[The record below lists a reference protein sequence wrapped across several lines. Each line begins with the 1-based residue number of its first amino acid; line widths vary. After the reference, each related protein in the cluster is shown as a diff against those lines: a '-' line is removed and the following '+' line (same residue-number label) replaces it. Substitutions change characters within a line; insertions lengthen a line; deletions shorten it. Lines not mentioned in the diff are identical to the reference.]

1 MIIWSSSL
9 SRHGG
14 GHFYIPSPVPGW
26 NHEPFLGDFS
36 QVCKLRVRLHI
47 VVIFHI
53 SQVCKM
59 EDVSYSCIHQRVK
72 LSVDQ
77 CPKTHEEEEDMSRVP
92 YASAIGSL
100 MYAMVCTRPDIAHA
114 MGVLSRY
121 MSKLGK
127 EHWTIVKRVFRYL
140 CGTASYGLC
149 YQGRPGLDR
158 VLDIHGFVD
167 ANWVGDLDHRRSTSG
182 YVFNLFGG
190 AISWMRKRQVV
201 VALST
206 TEVEYMAAT
215 HASKEAVWLQ
225 RLCSGIGLVQQA
237 VRIDCDSQS
246 AIFLAKNPTY
256 HSKTKH
262 IDIQYHFVRDMVEEK
277 KVLLMKVDTL
287 KNVADSLTKY
297 VSTEKFSWCR
307 GSMGIV
313 ALDC

>member
-1 MIIWSSSL
+1 M
-9 SRHGG
+9 
-14 GHFYIPSPVPGW
+14 
-26 NHEPFLGDFS
+26 
-36 QVCKLRVRLHI
+36 
-47 VVIFHI
+47 
-53 SQVCKM
+53 
-59 EDVSYSCIHQRVK
+59 
-72 LSVDQ
+72 
-77 CPKTHEEEEDMSRVP
+77 
-92 YASAIGSL
+92 
-100 MYAMVCTRPDIAHA
+100 
-114 MGVLSRY
+114 
-121 MSKLGK
+121 
-127 EHWTIVKRVFRYL
+127 VFRYL

-167 ANWVGDLDHRRSTSG
+167 ANRARYLDHRRSTSG

-190 AISWMRKRQVV
+190 EISWMRKRQVV

-206 TEVEYMAAT
+206 TKFEYMAAT
-215 HASKEAVWLQ
+215 HASKEAIWLQ
-225 RLCSGIGLVQQA
+225 ILCSGIGLVQQV

-287 KNVADSLTKY
+287 KNVVDSLTKY

-307 GSMGIV
+307 GSMRITS
-313 ALDC
+313 LDC